1 VPVFPL
7 PAEQERMEHRGECIG
22 MMVLMG
28 IGILLILLGEG
39 GERTRGDTAGSAMQ
53 RYRELDGLDG
63 EFDGKINPDEWS
75 FSGGGEGWW
84 YFQHGTRDKGWT
96 GRGGYLHAE
105 LGPPHWEG

>member
-28 IGILLILLGEG
+28 IGILLILLVEG

-63 EFDGKINPDEWS
+63 EFDGEINPDEWS
-75 FSGGGEGWW
+75 FSGGVRAG
-84 YFQHGTRDKGWT
+84 GTFSMEPGIRDGPT
-96 GRGGYLHAE
+96 GAAIYMQS
-105 LGPPHWEG
+105 